1 MRAAALAAVALALG
15 AGACTERGA
24 APVVSEAWISEA
36 PPGTTTVAGY
46 LTIDNPGPAARTLES
61 VSSPR
66 ADSVHLHRTEMRD
79 GVARMAPVEQLPV
92 PPGGRLQLAPGG
104 LHLMIG
110 VREPAPRA
118 GEQFPLVLH
127 FDAGER
133 VAVDAAVRR
142 AGSGHQ
148 HRH

>member
-1 MRAAALAAVALALG
+1 MRALALAALALALG
-15 AGACTERGA
+15 AGACSEHGGA
-24 APVVSEAWISEA
+24 PAVSGAWITEA
-36 PPGTTTVAGY
+36 PPGATMAAGY
-46 LTIDNPGPAARTLES
+46 LTIDNPGPAARTLER

-66 ADSVHLHRTEMRD
+66 ADTVHLHRTEMRD
-79 GVARMAPVEQLPV
+79 GVARMVPAGQLAV

-110 VREPAPRA
+110 VRAPLPRA
-118 GEQFPLVLH
+118 GERFPLVLH
-127 FDAGER
+127 FDTGER